1 MSRKRNFVRTVYW
14 QGKPSRNKYE
24 KPHQGLHECARRLLR
39 MNPSL
44 EMADTDE
51 MKKHSPG
58 VDSFLTQWG
67 SIGYHELRWLIRGI
81 PHGEVEQ
88 RDPTPS

>member
-1 MSRKRNFVRTVYW
+1 MSRRRNFVRTVYW

-39 MNPSL
+39 MNPGL

-51 MKKHSPG
+51 MKKHSSG

-81 PHGEVEQ
+81 PHGEVESKEAN
-88 RDPTPS
+88 PS

>member
-1 MSRKRNFVRTVYW
+1 MSRRRNFVRTVYW
-14 QGKPSRNKYE
+14 QDKPSRNKYK
-24 KPHQGLHECARRLLR
+24 KPHQGLHEQARRLLR
-39 MNPSL
+39 MNSGL

-67 SIGYHELRWLIRGI
+67 SIGYHELRWLIERI
-81 PHGEVEQ
+81 PHGEVKAKSAN
-88 RDPTPS
+88 PS